1 MESCSSLVHKI
12 VHIFKQ
18 SPESGIISILVN
30 GGQLF
35 LWHQPL
41 SLFVEFCNGM
51 FMYTT
56 QQKAFTHQVMY
67 LTIASNK
74 REYAVT
80 ANCASLYPSGMKYW
94 TTSFGFF
101 PELLLYHLT

>member
-1 MESCSSLVHKI
+1 MESCSLLVHKI
-12 VHIFKQ
+12 VHIFKR
-18 SPESGIISILVN
+18 SFESGIISILVN

-35 LWHQPL
+35 LLHQPL
-41 SLFVEFCNGM
+41 SLFVVFCNGM
-51 FMYTT
+51 FMYPN

-80 ANCASLYPSGMKYW
+80 ATYPSGIKY
-94 TTSFGFF
+94 
-101 PELLLYHLT
+101 